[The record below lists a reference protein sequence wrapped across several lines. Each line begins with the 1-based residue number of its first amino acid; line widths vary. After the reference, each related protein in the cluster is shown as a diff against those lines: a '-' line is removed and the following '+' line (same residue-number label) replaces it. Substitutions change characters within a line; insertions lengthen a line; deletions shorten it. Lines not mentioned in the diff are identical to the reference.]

1 MIGMSTSPPKILLTG
16 KPGVGK
22 TTVAMKVLEGFS
34 GRAGGFY
41 TEEIRTGNS
50 RQGFQIRTL
59 DGRNRIL
66 AHVSHSGPFRV
77 GKYGVDVEA
86 FDEIALPS
94 LERALEEDELVII
107 DEIGKMELFSRRFR
121 KVIERVLA
129 SDKKVLGVIHQR
141 IDPYTQRI
149 RHWPT
154 VEIWT
159 VTETN
164 RDSLP
169 SVILK
174 KWAYGRPFGS

>member
-1 MIGMSTSPPKILLTG
+1 
-16 KPGVGK
+16 VGK
-22 TTVAMKVLEGFS
+22 TTVVMKVVEGFS

-41 TEEIRTGNS
+41 TEEIRTGNT

-59 DGRNRIL
+59 DGRNGIL
-66 AHVSHSGPFRV
+66 AHVNHSGPFRV

-107 DEIGKMELFSRRFR
+107 D
-121 KVIERVLA
+121 
-129 SDKKVLGVIHQR
+129 KVLGVIHQR